1 MARPTKAPG
10 YGSVRLRKD
19 RRTGYWYARFTHR
32 GKRESLKLTAPGG
45 APITSQRNAEKQA
58 KEIAELL
65 ENGQWSKV
73 KNRAES
79 RVRDFAGL
87 VDEFREKGYPQTRR
101 RGGFWAESTQR
112 QNVSTLNV
120 LVREFGELAIGDVDA
135 EGIEAYLMRLRD
147 SGLSKGTRNRHLAI
161 LKVLMAKAH
170 EWGYVPSDPAREVRT
185 ERIGRKQP
193 RPYREE
199 ELTLLLPEL
208 EDRHRY
214 IATIYLETGLR
225 RGELMKLLWSD
236 VDLVE
241 RTVTVRET
249 KNEDDRVVPLSN
261 TAYEILENR
270 KREWEE
276 DRRRTDVV
284 DPRAYGTLADI
295 RQVLNRAMKKVS
307 FDAERRAWLRPIHSL
322 RDTFITNL
330 ARHGIP
336 LDRRMKL
343 SGHRDPAM
351 NLAYGEVEP
360 AALRDAIALTFDREL
375 GT

>member
-65 ENGQWSKV
+65 ETGQWSKV

-147 SGLSKGTRNRHLAI
+147 GGLSKGTRNRHLAI

-208 EDRHRY
+208 EDRHRH

-249 KNEDDRVVPLSN
+249 KNEDDRAVPLSDS
-261 TAYEILENR
+261 AYEILENR

-307 FDAERRAWLRPIHSL
+307 FDADRRAWLRPIHSL

>member
-58 KEIAELL
+58 EEIAELL

-87 VDEFREKGYPQTRR
+87 VGEFREKGYPQTRR

-147 SGLSKGTRNRHLAI
+147 GGLSKGTRNRHLAI

-208 EDRHRY
+208 EDRHRH

-249 KNEDDRVVPLSN
+249 KNEDDRVVPLSDS
-261 TAYEILENR
+261 AYEILENR

-295 RQVLNRAMKKVS
+295 RQVLDRAMKKVS
-307 FDAERRAWLRPIHSL
+307 FDADRRAWLRPIHSL

>member
-1 MARPTKAPG
+1 
-10 YGSVRLRKD
+10 
-19 RRTGYWYARFTHR
+19 
-32 GKRESLKLTAPGG
+32 
-45 APITSQRNAEKQA
+45 
-58 KEIAELL
+58 
-65 ENGQWSKV
+65 
-73 KNRAES
+73 
-79 RVRDFAGL
+79 
-87 VDEFREKGYPQTRR
+87 
-101 RGGFWAESTQR
+101 
-112 QNVSTLNV
+112 
-120 LVREFGELAIGDVDA
+120 
-135 EGIEAYLMRLRD
+135 
-147 SGLSKGTRNRHLAI
+147 
-161 LKVLMAKAH
+161 MAKAH

-208 EDRHRY
+208 EDRHRH

-261 TAYEILENR
+261 TAYEILDDR
-270 KREWEE
+270 KLEWEE

-307 FDAERRAWLRPIHSL
+307 FDADRRAWWADRSTRRIAHRERWPS
-322 RDTFITNL
+322 
-330 ARHGIP
+330 AR
-336 LDRRMKL
+336 
-343 SGHRDPAM
+343 S
-351 NLAYGEVEP
+351 
-360 AALRDAIALTFDREL
+360 
-375 GT
+375 